1 MSLDPIPPEV
11 LAECRRLVRM
21 HHGSGMS
28 SADAMLL
35 AATFA
40 RGMEHARKLD
50 KDDREAYEAERE
62 EWEAERAA
70 EPMPIAFDVNIKMSD
85 EMIEELKAKFRAAVE
100 KHGTRVMYEA
110 PPLPVFTPWEKL
122 KEEALREERARI
134 RAGSFK
140 MRGPKILGLDYY
152 AVPPEL
158 LEEKDDGDTDGEV
171 QPGRT
176 DA

>member
-1 MSLDPIPPEV
+1 MELEPIPPDM

-35 AATFA
+35 ASVFA
-40 RGMEHARKLD
+40 RGMQHARKLD
-50 KDDREAYEAERE
+50 KDDRDAYEAERA

-70 EPMPIAFDVNIKMSD
+70 EPMPISFDVNLKMSD
-85 EMIEELKAKFRAAVE
+85 EMLEELRAKFRAAIE

-110 PPLPVFTPWEKL
+110 PPLPVFTPWEEMK
-122 KEEALREERARI
+122 KKALREERARI
-134 RAGSFK
+134 RAGSHHH
-140 MRGPKILGLDYY
+140 RGPRILGLDYW
-152 AVPPEL
+152 AVPNEL
-158 LEEKDDGDTDGEV
+158 LEEKDDGDPDNAV
-171 QPGRT
+171 QPDRT